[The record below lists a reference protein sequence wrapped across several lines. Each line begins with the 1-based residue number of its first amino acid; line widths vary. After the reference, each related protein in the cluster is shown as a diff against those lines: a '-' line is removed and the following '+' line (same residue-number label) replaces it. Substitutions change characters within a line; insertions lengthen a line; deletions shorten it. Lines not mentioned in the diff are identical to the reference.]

1 MHRFLPGI
9 LLLQFV
15 TLLVLWLNLTGDREA
30 GGLGSLIPDSS
41 LLLRVL
47 LPCLMFG
54 VLGALWFAAISR
66 HASER
71 AVTRLKESH
80 AKEREKLKVQVERD
94 RTKMV
99 EQTQKE
105 IRKQTRRVTGKANLK
120 VGFAFACAAA
130 AGVVLII
137 TELITLGII
146 TMTTAGGAMGGYL
159 LRGRQARSDRKV
171 TQATSRGNRDYID
184 TAEADFIE
192 VADEVEEHSGKDAN
206 ASLPSDD
213 KQPKLINPPE
223 SDNRNR

>member
-9 LLLQFV
+9 LFLQFV
-15 TLLVLWLNLTGDREA
+15 TLLVLWFNLAGDQDA
-30 GGLGSLIPDSS
+30 GLLDSLVPDTT

-47 LPCLMFG
+47 LPCLLFG
-54 VLGALWFAAISR
+54 ILGALWFASISR

-71 AVTRLKESH
+71 AVTRLKDSH
-80 AKEREKLKVQVERD
+80 AREREKLKVQVERD

-105 IRKQTRRVTGKANLK
+105 IQKQTRRVTGKANLK
-120 VGFAFACAAA
+120 VGLAFSAAAA

-159 LRGRQARSDRKV
+159 MRGRQAKRVGATMPPKRGSRK
-171 TQATSRGNRDYID
+171 DYIE
-184 TAEADFIE
+184 TAEADFTEIE
-192 VADEVEEHSGKDAN
+192 ETADVPAV
-206 ASLPSDD
+206 SDER
-213 KQPKLINPPE
+213 QPKLINPPGPTGKK
-223 SDNRNR
+223 